1 MSVSKVYMIC
11 VAYEQ
16 GVGQSDRDLPNPY
29 SPDSDEN
36 EAYAIGVEEGEKMR
50 KNS

>member
-1 MSVSKVYMIC
+1 MGVSKVYMIC

-29 SPDSDEN
+29 HPDSDEY
-36 EAYAIGVEEGEKMR
+36 EAYDIGVKEGKQMHE
-50 KNS
+50 